1 MDSKII
7 QPNEKYLW
15 KFIDLYKFI
24 KLLKTRELYFSCLND
39 FDDLYEFTSEDFI
52 LKLKEAFR
60 IAEIPSTSRNPEIGK
75 EVYIQKEHDFLYLL
89 ERLKTYRMDRFV
101 NCFYASDFESLAMW
115 QLYSGIQGVAIRFDS
130 KSLLDYIENLYSKNL
145 SENYSL
151 HGNYV
156 DYRNVINIDF
166 YDEFANPTKPDI
178 TFSPFVK
185 DIMYKH
191 ENEYRILITRHNSI
205 DEKPI
210 ININNWSDID
220 FEIFVFADLE
230 YWKVQTIQD
239 LLSDYD
245 LRKTLIESQII
256 TKKVV
261 EKYKNRFVEGAF
273 KKLI

>member
-7 QPNEKYLW
+7 QPEEKYLW

-39 FDDLYEFTSEDFI
+39 FDDIYEFTSENFI

-60 IAEIPSTSRNPEIGK
+60 IAEIPSTLRNPEIEK
-75 EVYIQKEHDFLYLL
+75 EAYIQKEHDFLHLL
-89 ERLKTYRMDRFV
+89 EILKIYRMDRFV

-115 QLYSGIQGVAIRFDS
+115 QLYSGIQGVAIRFVS
-130 KSLLDYIENLYSKNL
+130 KSLLDYIENFYSKNL

-151 HGNYV
+151 NGNYV

-166 YDEFANPTKPDI
+166 YDEFVNPTKPDI

-191 ENEYRILITRHNSI
+191 ENEYRIFILRHNSI

-210 ININNWSDID
+210 IKINNWSDID
-220 FEIFVFADLE
+220 FEIFVHSDLE
-230 YWKVQTIQD
+230 DWKKQIIQD
-239 LLSDYD
+239 LLDDKGIS
-245 LRKTLIESQII
+245 KEVKQSEII
-256 TKKVV
+256 TKKIV
-261 EKYKNRFVEGAF
+261 EKYKNRFVEEVF
-273 KKLI
+273 RKLI